1 MESTGHIPKILA
13 SQELVLVVVVHLSLE
28 HRMTT
33 PLRYWSS
40 QVVVVAVPRLAG
52 LIVVVMV
59 ETLGPVA
66 REGGA
71 PRRTTRACLVEAV
84 VMEAN
89 PNTLVV
95 VLGLQVMVP
104 IRVVVVIR
112 LDPSRTVVGVVKVGA
127 VTAVP
132 NCTVGLVVVVVL
144 AACPRVV
151 VVGIVV
157 VVPVNGA
164 VIWTLEVVVPIIMVP
179 ISQIQV
185 IPITVMVR

>member
-28 HRMTT
+28 HRITQT
-33 PLRYWSS
+33 LRYWSS

-52 LIVVVMV
+52 LIVAVMV
-59 ETLGPVA
+59 EPLGPVA
-66 REGGA
+66 REVVL
-71 PRRTTRACLVEAV
+71 RTTQCLVEAV
-84 VMEAN
+84 VVEAN
-89 PNTLVV
+89 PNTLLV

-104 IRVVVVIR
+104 MGTIVVIR
-112 LDPSRTVVGVVKVGA
+112 LDPSRTVVGVVKVVA

-132 NCTVGLVVVVVL
+132 KFTVGLVVVVVL

-179 ISQIQV
+179 ISQ
-185 IPITVMVR
+185 T